1 MTDHQ
6 PVVDGMS
13 ELSLGHSSSEKGEKP
28 AAAAATEESSATT
41 TTPSVNALVDPS
53 TEPTLP
59 APSSVPAANGISQ
72 SVAEVYK
79 PEQSDGSTSVVDA
92 SPTEPLGN
100 DQSQSLDPKLHAI
113 AAIKCRDF
121 AASPPP
127 ARPAPT
133 VTGQALSTGVSA
145 NGMKGLASA
154 PAVQTLASTKTSS
167 SSSSSQDMAQ
177 STSAPESGTSTP
189 TTQQQQRPTPTTR
202 PSQLGAGGGGG
213 VRRPGQGGS
222 AGLATRIPPSLQ
234 AKMAAVRFSPTSITD
249 LLTPS

>member
-13 ELSLGHSSSEKGEKP
+13 ELSLGHSSSENGEEP
-28 AAAAATEESSATT
+28 AAATEESSATT
-41 TTPSVNALVDPS
+41 TTTSPSVDALVDPS

-72 SVAEVYK
+72 SVAEIYK

-92 SPTEPLGN
+92 SPSPTEPPGN
-100 DQSQSLDPKLHAI
+100 AQSQSLDPKLHAI

-154 PAVQTLASTKTSS
+154 PAVQTLASAKTSSS

-234 AKMAAVRFSPTSITD
+234 AKMAAVRFHLP
-249 LLTPS
+249 LK